1 MTLFLGHL
9 SQNAKAMRSVIFFMS
24 RRPRGSA
31 KPVRVLQ
38 GEFASRGL
46 TTMVFP
52 YVFFEYTSFLS
63 NIDLT
68 NGQI

>member
-1 MTLFLGHL
+1 MTLFLDHL

-31 KPVRVLQ
+31 KPVRVLP

-46 TTMVFP
+46 TTMDVSLVFLKIHP
-52 YVFFEYTSFLS
+52 LEFME
-63 NIDLT
+63 I
-68 NGQI
+68 